1 MSKRKRILKFT
12 LIIIGIIIALIF
24 VASTILTK
32 RIENKYKQISFGEYI
47 INSEKINLDLF
58 TKSLKLKHVEI
69 KESHDKIN
77 ITIPKISFTNIN
89 LSSIL
94 NQEIILNELRIKDAT
109 IKFTLQNDSTLSAE
123 PLQNTKHLNFPSFIK
138 HLYIPDLKIL
148 VNESTTKDTIFQA
161 KGDFDIRDLT
171 LIINGT
177 HSITENLSW
186 ESVKFN
192 IRDLT
197 YRLPNKLFKLNIE
210 DIKYNSDKGKLS
222 CDILNLNPLY
232 SKYKIGSINNDGT
245 DWYNITIK
253 NIELLNLDCK
263 DCIQRSSI
271 IFNTGTIDDIEFES
285 FKDKRIHLAF
295 KPDKKL
301 PMQLL
306 NSLPF
311 GVHCDSMA
319 IKDGNLTYSEQL
331 ENASRPGTLTFN
343 NLQVKMVNFSSMQE
357 LIKGPT
363 KIFAKTKFMNKG
375 LIEANFLFPNKKFQ
389 DKYKVSGK
397 MTPVSLN
404 SFNAFLNQNIG
415 IQVESGKIQ
424 NTVFNFQFDENRSN
438 GELILEYE
446 DLNINVLSDDKTGIN
461 FLKSMLLK
469 TPVIHKNNMADSH
482 NYRKGIIS
490 CERDKK
496 KSVFNYWWKSVL
508 SGIKTIIV
516 I

>member
-1 MSKRKRILKFT
+1 MFQRRKIVKFT

-24 VASTILTK
+24 VSSLVLTK
-32 RIENKYKQISFGEYI
+32 RIENEYKQISFGEYS
-47 INSEKINLDLF
+47 INTEKISLNLF

-77 ITIPKISFTNIN
+77 ITIPKLSFTNIK
-89 LSSIL
+89 LSSLL
-94 NQEIILNELRIKDAT
+94 NHEIVLNELNIKNAT
-109 IKFTLQNDSTLSAE
+109 IKFTLKNDSTLRAE
-123 PLQNTKHLNFPSFIK
+123 PIQNTLELNFPAFIK
-138 HLYIPDLKIL
+138 HIHIPDLNII
-148 VNESTTKDTIFQA
+148 VNESTTNDTIFQA
-161 KGDFDIRDLT
+161 AGEFDIRDLT
-171 LIINGT
+171 LVVNGT

-192 IRDLT
+192 IPDVS

-210 DIKYNSDKGKLS
+210 GIKYNSDKRKLS

-232 SKYKIGSINNDGT
+232 SKYKIGYINNDGT
-245 DWYNITIK
+245 DWYNITLK

-263 DCIQRSSI
+263 NCIQRSSI
-271 IFNTGTIDDIEFES
+271 IFNTGTISDIEFES
-285 FKDKRIHLAF
+285 FKDKRIHLPF

-306 NSLPF
+306 NALPF

-319 IKDGNLTYSEQL
+319 IKDGNLIYSEQV
-331 ENASRPGTLTFN
+331 ENASRPGTITFN

-357 LIKGPT
+357 LIQGPT

-375 LIEANFLFPNKKFQ
+375 LIEANFIFPNKKFQ

-404 SFNAFLNQNIG
+404 SFNAFLNQNTG

-446 DLNINVLSDDKTGIN
+446 DLNINVLSDDKTGRN

-469 TPVIHKNNMADSH
+469 TPVIRKNNSAASK

-496 KSVFNYWWKSVL
+496 KSVFNYWWQSVL